1 MLYDILKSLFRKKI
15 MIKTLEI
22 DGRIVTVY
30 PKKIEINGNE
40 VIAPGKVVV
49 ELLPAVNEMYTPS
62 QELNR
67 QIASSLNEKVE
78 VSG

>member
-1 MLYDILKSLFRKKI
+1 

-40 VIAPGKVVV
+40 VIAPGKVLV
-49 ELLPAVNEMYTPS
+49 ELLPAANEMYTPS
-62 QELNR
+62 QELNP
-67 QIASSLNEKVE
+67 QMASSLNEAVE

>member
-1 MLYDILKSLFRKKI
+1 

-30 PKKIEINGNE
+30 PKKIEINANE

-67 QIASSLNEKVE
+67 QIASSFNEKVE

>member
-1 MLYDILKSLFRKKI
+1 
-15 MIKTLEI
+15 MIKTLEL

-49 ELLPAVNEMYTPS
+49 EWLPVANEINTLSHALTQQGTPGRHK
-62 QELNR
+62 E
-67 QIASSLNEKVE
+67 VE
-78 VSG
+78 ISE

>member
-1 MLYDILKSLFRKKI
+1 

-67 QIASSLNEKVE
+67 QIASSFNEKVE

>member
-1 MLYDILKSLFRKKI
+1 

-40 VIAPGKVVV
+40 VMATGKVVV
-49 ELLPAVNEMYTPS
+49 ELLPAANEMYTPP

-67 QIASSLNEKVE
+67 QIASSLNEEVE

>member
-1 MLYDILKSLFRKKI
+1 

-22 DGRIVTVY
+22 DGRMVTVY

-49 ELLPAVNEMYTPS
+49 ELLPAANEVYMPS
-62 QELNR
+62 QALTRQAASNLN
-67 QIASSLNEKVE
+67 AETE
-78 VSG
+78 FSG

>member
-1 MLYDILKSLFRKKI
+1 

-49 ELLPAVNEMYTPS
+49 ELLPAANEMYTPS
-62 QELNR
+62 QRLTR
-67 QIASSLNEKVE
+67 QIASRLNEAVE
-78 VSG
+78 ASG

>member
-1 MLYDILKSLFRKKI
+1 

-49 ELLPAVNEMYTPS
+49 ELLPANEIYTPS

>member
-1 MLYDILKSLFRKKI
+1 
-15 MIKTLEI
+15 MIKTLQI

-40 VIAPGKVVV
+40 VIAPGKVVI
-49 ELLPAVNEMYTPS
+49 ELLPEANEMYTAS

-67 QIASSLNEKVE
+67 QIASSLNEEVE

>member
-1 MLYDILKSLFRKKI
+1 

-40 VIAPGKVVV
+40 VIAPGKVVI
-49 ELLPAVNEMYTPS
+49 ELLPAANEMYTVS

-67 QIASSLNEKVE
+67 QIASSLNEEVE